1 MRVGS
6 FSSILLKDS
15 SRGSEFDEE
24 AIVNVCR
31 SLIIRGFEI
40 AGRWQSRNDGEA
52 EDGLVLADRSR
63 PIVLE

>member
-15 SRGSEFDEE
+15 SGATEFDDE
-24 AIVNVCR
+24 AIVSVW
-31 SLIIRGFEI
+31 SSPIIRGFDI

-52 EDGLVLADRSR
+52 EDGLGIS
-63 PIVLE
+63 

>member
-15 SRGSEFDEE
+15 SGGLEFDEE
-24 AIVNVCR
+24 AIVNVWR
-31 SLIIRGFEI
+31 GLIIREFDI

-52 EDGLVLADRSR
+52 EDGLVFS
-63 PIVLE
+63 

>member
-1 MRVGS
+1 
-6 FSSILLKDS
+6 
-15 SRGSEFDEE
+15 
-24 AIVNVCR
+24 VNVCR

>member
-6 FSSILLKDS
+6 FSSIFVKVS
-15 SRGSEFDEE
+15 SDGSECDEE
-24 AIVNVCR
+24 AIANLWR

-52 EDGLVLADRSR
+52 EDG
-63 PIVLE
+63 

>member
-15 SRGSEFDEE
+15 SGGLEFDEE

-40 AGRWQSRNDGEA
+40 AGRWQSRNDSEA

>member
-15 SRGSEFDEE
+15 SGGTEFDEE
-24 AIVNVCR
+24 AIVNVWR
-31 SLIIRGFEI
+31 SLIIRGFDI

-52 EDGLVLADRSR
+52 EDGLVFS
-63 PIVLE
+63 